1 MHAVFA
7 VLSVDGESSV
17 AGGKPNPA
25 EWRCTVAGD
34 GMNACR
40 MGKGGKSLSG
50 KGKVVLFTDLST
62 ENGDKAVS
70 MQGGGSGGRVR
81 MWGAPAGARCGKCR
95 RFAGCGGDVR
105 GTGRSP
111 AEAGRFF
118 GCDRERAA
126 GGGGGMPRLC
136 GRGTGSGVI
145 CRFCRVCR
153 FWRCRPGFPCGSCGF

>member
-7 VLSVDGESSV
+7 VLSVDGESGV

-40 MGKGGKSLSG
+40 MGKRGKSLSG

-70 MQGGGSGGRVR
+70 DAGWRERRSGADAGRSGRRKVWEVSPFRR
-81 MWGAPAGARCGKCR
+81 MWGRC
-95 RFAGCGGDVR
+95 AGCGWLA
-105 GTGRSP
+105 S
-111 AEAGRFF
+111 
-118 GCDRERAA
+118 
-126 GGGGGMPRLC
+126 
-136 GRGTGSGVI
+136 
-145 CRFCRVCR
+145 
-153 FWRCRPGFPCGSCGF
+153 